1 MGFTIYSY
9 LLHNWV
15 YMISNVALLITAVIG
30 QIIFKKNK
38 RQSS

>member
-30 QIIFKKNK
+30 QIIFKNNK

>member
-15 YMISNVALLITAVIG
+15 YVASNVALLITAVIG
-30 QIIFKKNK
+30 QVIFKINK